1 LLISYLTASN
11 QPSDTGILLTLF
23 TGLRIG
29 ELCALKWNKIDLKNG
44 FLSVEES
51 MQRIQNYSNES
62 PYKTR
67 IIVTNPKSLSSIR
80 RIPLPEFILS
90 ILKPLCNQ
98 ENAFLLTGSSE
109 KFMEPRTLQ
118 YKFKKI
124 LCDLNIRVL
133 NFHALRHTFATR
145 CVEAGFDVKSLSEI
159 LGHASVNVT
168 LNRYVHPSD
177 EIKLQNMKKLEH
189 LFNSNKM
196 VNR

>member
-1 LLISYLTASN
+1 M
-11 QPSDTGILLTLF
+11 LF
-23 TGLRIG
+23 R
-29 ELCALKWNKIDLKNG
+29 
-44 FLSVEES
+44 S
-51 MQRIQNYSNES
+51 
-62 PYKTR
+62 
-67 IIVTNPKSLSSIR
+67 
-80 RIPLPEFILS
+80 
-90 ILKPLCNQ
+90 
-98 ENAFLLTGSSE
+98 
-109 KFMEPRTLQ
+109 
-118 YKFKKI
+118 
-124 LCDLNIRVL
+124 DLNIRVL